1 MNQWSL
7 CLANSWQKTISL
19 TALRWARLK
28 EAFGFYRNYGGASVA
43 LYSDEGLTLQTS
55 ALQLFYSG
63 NLTLVNSCY
72 DFVFIAVINAT
83 NLVTQDS
90 LKKSRLEQESNP

>member
-7 CLANSWQKTISL
+7 CLANSWQKTITL

-43 LYSDEGLTLQTS
+43 LYSNEGLMLQTS
-55 ALQLFYSG
+55 ALQLFYRG
-63 NLTLVNSCY
+63 NLTFVNSCY
-72 DFVFIAVINAT
+72 DFMFSAVINAT
-83 NLVTQDS
+83 NLVTKDS
-90 LKKSRLEQESNP
+90 LTKSRLE